1 MTELAV
7 DDQPVN
13 PSDPAGIVEG
23 IIPYFPDDRGKT
35 NYLSYRS
42 CGFGERE
49 AAKLSGVSQRSV
61 QRWRAYDPRF
71 KVLDTEGLSE
81 LRAKVSVNYL
91 QMEFTRNFRMLLDVD
106 RAVITKKLQA
116 KPLTK
121 EDIDYLGKIRPMY
134 TPQQL
139 SALEGTILPEEFH
152 ATGSLNINVTVNGQS
167 VDNEA
172 ARQAAARQLLRQFVT
187 NRDVI
192 EGEVVSRG

>member
-1 MTELAV
+1 MTELLEV
-7 DDQPVN
+7 DA
-13 PSDPAGIVEG
+13 SDPEG
-23 IIPYFPDDRGKT
+23 IIEGINPYFPDDRGKT

-49 AAKLSGVSQRSV
+49 AAKLAGVSQRSV

-71 KVLDTEGLSE
+71 RQIDTEGLSE

-91 QMEFTRNFRMLLDVD
+91 QMEFTRNFRMLLDID
-106 RAVITKKLQA
+106 RAVIMKKITGS

-121 EDIDYLGKIRPMY
+121 EDNDYLGKIRPMY

-139 SALEGTILPEEFH
+139 AALEGTILPEEFH
-152 ATGSLNINVTVNGQS
+152 ASGNLNINVTVNGQS

-187 NRDVI
+187 NNNVI
-192 EGEVVSRG
+192 EGEVISRG